1 MSQTVLEQTN
11 LEAARRYLA
20 ALEQFTTGP
29 ALANLFTL
37 DVVQTE
43 FPNRMSPEGQRRE
56 LPGILAGAEAAK
68 AVMSRQRFDIR
79 SAIARGDHVALEVLW
94 VGTLAVA
101 IGSVPAG
108 GELRANVAL
117 FLEFRD
123 GRIASQQ
130 NYDAYEAW

>member
-1 MSQTVLEQTN
+1 MPQTAIEERN
-11 LEAARRYLA
+11 LDAARRYLA
-20 ALEQFTTGP
+20 ALEQFITGP

-56 LPGILAGAEAAK
+56 LPGILAGAEAGK
-68 AVMSRQRFDIR
+68 ALMSHQRFEVR
-79 SAIARGDHVALEVLW
+79 SAVARGDHVALEVLW
-94 VGTLAVA
+94 VGTLSVA

-108 GELRANVAL
+108 GELRANVGL

-123 GRIASQQ
+123 GRIASQR
-130 NYDAYEAW
+130 NYDCYEPW